1 MPSIRARL
9 QRRLAWLIAAVWAP
23 ASLLIVVAV
32 AFEYNESFHSRTA
45 HTAQLMLA
53 FASTQPASPTV
64 FPRLTPQQ
72 GSDFEVDLHDYLVV
86 ISRNGQ
92 LLYASE
98 PLPAEQLL
106 ALPVKGTVDIHG
118 DSVTIDSFE
127 DERTGTRVAIGVDTF
142 EPFFSSLQ
150 VAGLVAGYVLISAA
164 LVRFVMT
171 IGIRSGLKP
180 LGAFA
185 NQVRERSEE
194 NLAPLDEAEAPSEL
208 RGVAHALNGLMARLQ
223 LVLERERD
231 FVSNAAHELRTPLT
245 AIRAQVEALDG
256 DLPERIQPRFA
267 NILEGINRAGRLVA
281 QLLDVARSQ
290 SIDLT
295 RRPGSR
301 IDLVELVQSIIAEL
315 VPSAN
320 ARDVEVMLDSPRSA
334 AVTGHRELLAI
345 VLRNLVENAVKY
357 AASPGKVVVTVARGQ
372 PAFTDLVVEDDGPG
386 LSAEA
391 FERAFERFQRLGR
404 SDGDG
409 VGLGLS
415 IVAELCRRMDVPV
428 DRLEP
433 GALGGLHVRLRL
445 PSAPP
450 PVLPPDLRTSHYG

>member
-9 QRRLAWLIAAVWAP
+9 HRRLAWLIAAVWAP
-23 ASLLIVVAV
+23 ASLLIVAAV
-32 AFEYNESFHSRTA
+32 ALEYNESFHSRTA

-64 FPRLTPQQ
+64 FPLLTPQRS
-72 GSDFEVDLHDYLVV
+72 SDFEVDLHDYLIV

-118 DSVTIDSFE
+118 DSVTIDNFE
-127 DERTGTRVAIGVDTF
+127 DERTGTRVAIGVDTY

-150 VAGLVAGYVLISAA
+150 VAGLVAGYVLIAAA
-164 LVRFVMT
+164 LIRFAMT
-171 IGIRSGLKP
+171 VGIRSGLKP

-185 NQVRERSEE
+185 DQVRDRSEE

-223 LVLERERD
+223 LVLEHERD

-245 AIRAQVEALDG
+245 AIRAQVEALEG
-256 DLPERIQPRFA
+256 DVPERIQPRFA
-267 NILEGINRAGRLVA
+267 NILEATNRAGRLVA

-295 RRPGSR
+295 RSPGSR
-301 IDLVELVQSIIAEL
+301 IDLIELVQSVIADL

-320 ARDVEVMLDSPRSA
+320 ERDVEVTLDSPRSA
-334 AVTGHRELLAI
+334 AVTAYPELLAI

-357 AASPGKVVVTVARGQ
+357 AASPGRVIVTVARVQ
-372 PAFTDLVVEDDGPG
+372 PASVDLLVEDDGPG

-404 SDGDG
+404 SGGNG

-415 IVAELCRRMDVPV
+415 IVAELCRRMNVPV

-450 PVLPPDLRTSHYG
+450 PVLPDHRTSY

>member
-9 QRRLAWLIAAVWAP
+9 QRRLAWLIAAVWVP
-23 ASLLIVVAV
+23 ASVLIVGAV
-32 AFEYNESFHSRTA
+32 ALEYKESFHSRTA

-64 FPRLTPQQ
+64 FPVFKQQ
-72 GSDFEVDLHDYLVV
+72 HDPDFDLDDYLVV
-86 ISRNGQ
+86 ISRDGQ

-98 PLPAEQLL
+98 ALAPEQLL
-106 ALPVKGTVDIHG
+106 ALPMEGKAHVGDALRLLHG
-118 DSVTIDSFE
+118 FE
-127 DERTGTRVAIGVDTF
+127 DERTGTRVVIGVDAY
-142 EPFFSSLQ
+142 EPLMSSLQ
-150 VAGLVAGYVLISAA
+150 VAGLVAAYVLCATA
-164 LVRFVMT
+164 LVAVALT
-171 IGIRSGLKP
+171 VGIRSGLLP

-185 NQVRERSEE
+185 NQVRDRSEE

-223 LVLERERD
+223 LVLGRERD

-256 DLPERIQPRFA
+256 DLPERIRPRFA
-267 NILEGINRAGRLVA
+267 NIVEATDRAGRLIT
-281 QLLDVARSQ
+281 QLLDVTRSQ

-295 RRPGSR
+295 RSPGSR
-301 IDLVELVQSIIAEL
+301 IDLVDLAQSVVAGL
-315 VPSAN
+315 VPAAN
-320 ARDVEVMLDSPRSA
+320 ARNVEITLESPRSA
-334 AVTGHRELLAI
+334 AVTAHPELLAI

-357 AASPGKVVVTVARGQ
+357 AALPGRVVVTVAGGQ
-372 PAFTDLVVEDDGPG
+372 PAVTDLLVEDDGPG

-404 SDGDG
+404 SGGDG

-415 IVAELCRRMDVPV
+415 IVSELCRRMDVPV

-445 PSAPP
+445 PSAPSSA
-450 PVLPPDLRTSHYG
+450 LPDHRISYYG